1 MGGLMFYFCIL
12 FSKEKGKSKEKQQKI
27 KHSSVEQKLFRS
39 AKEYRFPVDMKK
51 SSFQSSSYIDVCV
64 CVCTF
69 GSKSPMHRI
78 KEELWG
84 KRKTKTLKENKVNEG
99 KRKRT

>member
-1 MGGLMFYFCIL
+1 MFYFCIL

-64 CVCTF
+64 CARSAQNHQCIELKKNY
-69 GSKSPMHRI
+69 GE
-78 KEELWG
+78 KE
-84 KRKTKTLKENKVNEG
+84 KQKP
-99 KRKRT
+99 